1 MSSLS
6 PIDLLSISAVEQT
19 VLRCLTKTPKL
30 TVFEVAAKTA
40 LPLEEVEGVLG
51 QLLAQTR
58 IVEQLQNGKRVFS
71 TRFQF
76 KRKLVRN
83 MPGDILNWLEQPSDQ
98 FLTEVPLTAVL
109 TPTDL
114 QQLLTFSQKRTL
126 LPNEVLVW
134 QGQKLEYVA
143 LVQRGLLAYARLKG
157 RHTGQKGG
165 YSHRTDW
172 IGLTEALN
180 GAAMA
185 ATYTAVTEATLL
197 TWSVDGFIEFIR
209 HHSRFGLAIAQQ
221 LGQQLRDCE
230 RAQTQ
235 GQNKLWVIEGVHSGA
250 GTTTFAL
257 NLALLTQQQNSQSKN
272 SRTLFWAADGAE
284 TAVLPFLTPQTDAVT
299 EKVAGLA
306 RITPHATGLDVLTRI
321 ERNSYSSQVQLD
333 MLLTDLLSRYEYI
346 ICDTGSDNLNEL
358 LLRLRGQAHTLITLT
373 QNPQGA
379 ETGIQRWNT
388 LQPYSFPGQKRVL
401 TLNRSTQP
409 VSHIDPK
416 FHLVIPQDEVGLET
430 AVSHQQGITEAA
442 PNSPLSQALQEV
454 YRRLSL
460 NHAVALFVPS
470 TMDVNQYTDNS
481 TQVQAALSFLGNLFG
496 GATSSNAEGAW
507 RSEESG
513 LVTEQ
518 VTIVRTFV
526 SKKALDSHL
535 DDVLSFAS
543 DLKRDMK
550 QEAVAISVDNQLIL
564 V

>member
-19 VLRCLTKTPKL
+19 VLRCLTKYPKL
-30 TVFEVAAKTA
+30 TVFEVAAKTE
-40 LPLEEVEGVLG
+40 LPLGETEEVLG
-51 QLLAQTR
+51 QLLAQAR
-58 IVEQLQNGKRVFS
+58 VVEQLQNGKRVFS

-76 KRKLVRN
+76 KRKPVRN
-83 MPGDILNWLEQPSDQ
+83 MPGDILNLLEQPSDQ

-109 TPTDL
+109 APSDL
-114 QQLLTFSQKRTL
+114 HQLLSLSHKRPL

-143 LVQRGLLAYARLKG
+143 LVQRGLLTRTRLKG

-165 YSHRTDW
+165 YSHRADW

-180 GAAMA
+180 GAPIT
-185 ATYTAVTEATLL
+185 ATYTAVTETTLL
-197 TWSVDGFIEFIR
+197 TWPTCEFIEFIR
-209 HHSRFGLAIAQQ
+209 QHSHFGLAIAQH

-230 RAQTQ
+230 KAHTQ
-235 GQNKLWVIEGVHSGA
+235 GQSKLWVIEGVHPGA

-257 NLALLTQQQNSQSKN
+257 SLALLTQQQNSQSKT
-272 SRTLFWAADGAE
+272 SRTLFWGADGAE
-284 TAVLPFLTPQTDAVT
+284 TAVLPFLSPHKNSTT
-299 EKVAGLA
+299 EKAAGLA
-306 RITPHATGLDVLTRI
+306 RITTHPSGLDILTHI
-321 ERNSYSSQVQLD
+321 ERNSYTSQVQLD
-333 MLLTDLLSRYEYI
+333 MMLTDLLSRYEYI
-346 ICDTGSDNLNEL
+346 ICDSGSDTHNEL

-373 QNPQGA
+373 QQPAGA
-379 ETGIQRWNT
+379 EEGIQRWNT
-388 LQPYSFPGQKRVL
+388 IQPYSFPGQKRVL
-401 TLNRSTQP
+401 TLNGCTEP
-409 VSHIDPK
+409 VSQIDPK
-416 FHLVIPQDEVGLET
+416 FHLVIPKDTAGLET
-430 AVSHQQGITEAA
+430 AVSQHQSITEAA
-442 PNSPLSQALQEV
+442 PTNPLSQALQEV

-470 TMDVNQYTDNS
+470 TMDVNQHTDNS